1 MEEMELMYMKYDT
14 KVCMDKIPI
23 EQLTN
28 NESMDNLQQWEN
40 NKLMIC
46 NPAKCEVLI
55 ATNKKFPIHSE
66 SVARYWTKQ
75 IQPNT

>member
-1 MEEMELMYMKYDT
+1 
-14 KVCMDKIPI
+14 
-23 EQLTN
+23 
-28 NESMDNLQQWEN
+28 
-40 NKLMIC
+40 MIC

-75 IQPNT
+75 IQPST